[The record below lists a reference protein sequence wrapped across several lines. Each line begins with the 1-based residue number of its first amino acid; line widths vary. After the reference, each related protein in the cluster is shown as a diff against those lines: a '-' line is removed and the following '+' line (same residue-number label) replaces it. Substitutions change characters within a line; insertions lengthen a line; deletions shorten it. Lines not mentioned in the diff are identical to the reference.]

1 MQQARVEAMSNEMIS
16 VPPYIGLEPLRGLY
30 YPAKCRRCGWVGSS
44 SELTE
49 DDAQCTRQVG
59 DHLCL
64 GDCDELDG
72 HDLLGII
79 QAMAKPQDE
88 PVAWRVTGREGLT
101 VTPEYPRWAV
111 GERGLTITPLYTRPV
126 EQPEPVSSTSDK
138 YKAELYDEVWQLAR
152 DMGFGNVTD
161 ALMKLK
167 KLKKQPTPVAVV
179 VSFDFEHPLSK
190 ERRTVTLTKRD
201 VFDGMEDYFYDKL
214 GAQICQCES
223 VGETNV
229 IDCNCDEY
237 VHDFE
242 IMQACLD
249 EVARLNPPQQ

>member
-1 MQQARVEAMSNEMIS
+1 MSNEMIS

-79 QAMAKPQDE
+79 QAMAKPQGE
-88 PVAWRVTGREGLT
+88 LVAWYKPHWNGKSAEWRFGAELT
-101 VTPEYPRWAV
+101 DAVFPEMW
-111 GERGLTITPLYTRPV
+111 EPLYTRPA
-126 EQPEPVSSTSDK
+126 EQPDTGTSSDK

-161 ALMKLK
+161 ALMKLRGNK
-167 KLKKQPTPVAVV
+167 
-179 VSFDFEHPLSK
+179 S
-190 ERRTVTLTKRD
+190 
-201 VFDGMEDYFYDKL
+201 
-214 GAQICQCES
+214 
-223 VGETNV
+223 
-229 IDCNCDEY
+229 
-237 VHDFE
+237 
-242 IMQACLD
+242 
-249 EVARLNPPQQ
+249 